1 MAGEKTPLI
10 ARKRLTGKKFCCYYG
25 FCATVLLF
33 LSITIA
39 SIFGALY
46 FFSKANGACKSSSV
60 TTTSPAHGQ
69 LDRVLALS
77 PNVNVCTTA
86 VCVELAAEILSS
98 IDETKSPCDDFYDF
112 ACGKWEQSHYLPPGT
127 ACSYMCERLY
137 NNNIITS
144 TFDVGRSCLNS
155 NENWT
160 LKF

>member
-1 MAGEKTPLI
+1 MAGERTPLI
-10 ARKRLTGKKFCCYYG
+10 ARKRLTEKKFCCYYG
-25 FCATVLLF
+25 FCTTVLLI

-60 TTTSPAHGQ
+60 TTTSAHGQ
-69 LDRVLALS
+69 LNRVLALS

-112 ACGKWEQSHYLPPGT
+112 ACGKWEQSHYLPPGI
-127 ACSYMCERLY
+127 YVCERLY
-137 NNNIITS
+137 FVNYYHKYI
-144 TFDVGRSCLNS
+144 
-155 NENWT
+155 
-160 LKF
+160 